1 MVELN
6 FRELSWLGIEGPN
19 IGSVPK
25 FQVETSRILVLT
37 TTLDAQEI
45 LLIMKMNLS
54 EEMMKRIKLER
65 GGNQDALQLKTCV
78 QQEIDEI
85 NFETTSNLLLLEDD
99 VALEQAIIPSQ
110 VENNQSH
117 SCQVN
122 PSDVLIVDQSV
133 QYFDEKEAKFSLV
146 LSSDHYWSDDEY
158 DDTDDEY
165 TYTYEE
171 VTASSSDDE

>member
-6 FRELSWLGIEGPN
+6 FRELSWLAMEGPN

-37 TTLDAQEI
+37 TTLHAQQI
-45 LLIMKMNLS
+45 LLIIKMNLS
-54 EEMMKRIKLER
+54 EEIMKRIKIK
-65 GGNQDALQLKTCV
+65 GSNQDALPLKTCV

-85 NFETTSNLLLLEDD
+85 NFETTSNLLEDD
-99 VALEQAIIPSQ
+99 VELEQAIIGSM

-133 QYFDEKEAKFSLV
+133 QYFEEKEFQFSLV
-146 LSSDHYWSDDEY
+146 LSPDQNLSDDDSEE
-158 DDTDDEY
+158 EY

-171 VTASSSDDE
+171 VTESSSDNE

>member
-6 FRELSWLGIEGPN
+6 FRELSWDAIEGPN

-37 TTLDAQEI
+37 SKSDAQHI
-45 LLIMKMNLS
+45 LLIIKMNLS
-54 EEMMKRIKLER
+54 EEIMKSIKIE
-65 GGNQDALQLKTCV
+65 GSNQVATQIKTCV

-85 NFETTSNLLLLEDD
+85 NFETTSNLLDEDTEGE
-99 VALEQAIIPSQ
+99 LAIICCE
-110 VENNQSH
+110 VENNQSQG
-117 SCQVN
+117 CQVN

-133 QYFDEKEAKFSLV
+133 QYFDEKEFQFSFV
-146 LSSDHYWSDDEY
+146 LSSDLNNWSEADDSDE
-158 DDTDDEY
+158 EY

-171 VTASSSDDE
+171 VTASSSEDDQ

>member
-6 FRELSWLGIEGPN
+6 FRELSWLAMEGPN

-37 TTLDAQEI
+37 TTLHAQQI
-45 LLIMKMNLS
+45 LLIIKMNLS
-54 EEMMKRIKLER
+54 EEIMKRIKIK
-65 GGNQDALQLKTCV
+65 GSNQDALPLKTCV

-85 NFETTSNLLLLEDD
+85 NFETTSNLLEDD
-99 VALEQAIIPSQ
+99 VELEQAIIGSM

-133 QYFDEKEAKFSLV
+133 QYFEEKEFQFSLV
-146 LSSDHYWSDDEY
+146 LSPDQNLSDDDSEE
-158 DDTDDEY
+158 EY

-171 VTASSSDDE
+171 VTESSSNNE

>member
-1 MVELN
+1 M
-6 FRELSWLGIEGPN
+6 EGPN

-37 TTLDAQEI
+37 TTLHAQQI
-45 LLIMKMNLS
+45 LLIIKMNLS
-54 EEMMKRIKLER
+54 EEIMKRIKIK
-65 GGNQDALQLKTCV
+65 GSNQDALPLKTCV

-85 NFETTSNLLLLEDD
+85 NFETTSNLLEDD
-99 VALEQAIIPSQ
+99 VELEQAIIGSM

-133 QYFDEKEAKFSLV
+133 QYFEEKEFQFSLV
-146 LSSDHYWSDDEY
+146 LSPDQNLSDDDSEE
-158 DDTDDEY
+158 EY

-171 VTASSSDDE
+171 VTESSSDNE

>member
-1 MVELN
+1 M
-6 FRELSWLGIEGPN
+6 EGPN

-37 TTLDAQEI
+37 TTLHAQQI
-45 LLIMKMNLS
+45 LLIIKMNLS
-54 EEMMKRIKLER
+54 EEIMKRIKIK
-65 GGNQDALQLKTCV
+65 GSNQDALPLKTCV

-85 NFETTSNLLLLEDD
+85 NFETTSNLLEDD
-99 VALEQAIIPSQ
+99 VELEQAIIGSM

-133 QYFDEKEAKFSLV
+133 QYFEEKEFQFSLV
-146 LSSDHYWSDDEY
+146 LSPDQNLSDDDSEE
-158 DDTDDEY
+158 EY

-171 VTASSSDDE
+171 VTESSSNNE